1 MIIFLKCHNIQ
12 RGFLVY
18 VKFLNYCLASL
29 PIQLCSYSIHVT
41 FNGFTRFQSLTWDL
55 SETLL
60 NQNFTKKMFQTGST
74 QILPEQINTLKER
87 RTIKI
92 TIFIV
97 LFFVGKDWENRG
109 GGYFTYHV
117 NLIFLDTFRINS
129 KY

>member
-18 VKFLNYCLASL
+18 VKFLIPNRVIFC
-29 PIQLCSYSIHVT
+29 
-41 FNGFTRFQSLTWDL
+41 G
-55 SETLL
+55 
-60 NQNFTKKMFQTGST
+60 
-74 QILPEQINTLKER
+74 ER
-87 RTIKI
+87 
-92 TIFIV
+92 
-97 LFFVGKDWENRG
+97 LGKPG